1 MNNIKTV
8 VINKIIEEVEAQVQN
23 AERGRLDAIAESKS
37 HKGAMASRYDTFKEE
52 AQYLA
57 GGHNAQRIKL
67 TKILDMLISIRNNP
81 QIITKGSIY
90 AIVEVSDLDD
100 GSISKYFILP
110 AGGGNTYDVDKE
122 EITAI
127 NVGAPMARAFIGTVA
142 GDKVEI
148 KIQGTTKQFRVVSV
162 T

>member
-8 VINKIIEEVEAQVQN
+8 IIDKIIEEVKSQIQN
-23 AERGRLDAIAESKS
+23 AERARLDAIIESKA
-37 HKGAMASRYDTFKEE
+37 HKGAMESRYDTFKEE

-57 GGHNAQRIKL
+57 GGHNAQQIKL
-67 TKILDMLISIRNNP
+67 TKILDMLMSIRNNP
-81 QIITKGSIY
+81 LTITKGSVY
-90 AIVEVSDLDD
+90 AIVEVSDLED
-100 GSISKYFILP
+100 GSTSKYFILP
-110 AGGGNTYDVDKE
+110 GGGGNTYDVDGK

-127 NVGAPMARAFIGTVA
+127 NVSAPMARMFIGAVA